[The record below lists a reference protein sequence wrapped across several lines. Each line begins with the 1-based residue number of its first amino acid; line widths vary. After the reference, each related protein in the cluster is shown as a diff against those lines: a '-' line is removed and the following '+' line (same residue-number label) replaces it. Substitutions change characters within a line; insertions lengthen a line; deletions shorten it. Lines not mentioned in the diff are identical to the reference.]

1 MKLIS
6 VIRTISILAVI
17 AAGIGYVVWKSVD
30 KGPEF
35 NLGKVTRGDLLQRVT
50 ISGTVTPHRKTIVSA
65 PYSGYVRKI
74 FVEVGQKVKAG
85 DPIVSIAQ
93 TLRGGDSE
101 IYPLRAPISGTVVQ
115 VLRAEGEFVEQTQN
129 AQNPSGG
136 NGIVRIDDL
145 SQLNVEASVPEIE
158 VGKLKIGQEALVKAS
173 AVVGKGYQ
181 GRIDRIFLSAKEQAD
196 WDKSRVEFP
205 VQVALLN
212 HDDSLKPGMSVVID
226 ILTKKVP
233 GVLMLRHEFI
243 QKDGEE
249 YFVISAKG
257 DRMPIQVGAQNE
269 EVFEIVTGLKEGD
282 RLRQTDFLTLLQ
294 EE

>member
-6 VIRTISILAVI
+6 VIKTLCILLVM
-17 AAGIGYVVWKSVD
+17 AAGIGYIVWKSID

-35 NLGKVTRGDLLQRVT
+35 NLGRVNRGDLLQRVT

-101 IYPLRAPISGTVVQ
+101 IYPLRSSISGTVVQ
-115 VLRAEGEFVEQTQN
+115 VLRSEGEFVEQSQAPQSPT
-129 AQNPSGG
+129 GG

-145 SQLNVEASVPEIE
+145 SQLNVEATVPEIE
-158 VGKLKIGQEALVKAS
+158 VGKLKLGQEALVKAS
-173 AVVGKGYQ
+173 AVLAKSYQ

-212 HDDSLKPGMSVVID
+212 HDSELKPGMSVVID

-249 YFVISAKG
+249 YFVITAQGERKS
-257 DRMPIQVGAQNE
+257 IQVGTQNE
-269 EVFEIVTGLKEGD
+269 EVFEVVSGINEGE
-282 RLRQTDFLTLLQ
+282 RVRQTDFLSLLQ

>member
-1 MKLIS
+1 M
-6 VIRTISILAVI
+6 
-17 AAGIGYVVWKSVD
+17 
-30 KGPEF
+30 
-35 NLGKVTRGDLLQRVT
+35 
-50 ISGTVTPHRKTIVSA
+50 
-65 PYSGYVRKI
+65 
-74 FVEVGQKVKAG
+74 
-85 DPIVSIAQ
+85 
-93 TLRGGDSE
+93 
-101 IYPLRAPISGTVVQ
+101 
-115 VLRAEGEFVEQTQN
+115 
-129 AQNPSGG
+129 
-136 NGIVRIDDL
+136 
-145 SQLNVEASVPEIE
+145 
-158 VGKLKIGQEALVKAS
+158 
-173 AVVGKGYQ
+173 
-181 GRIDRIFLSAKEQAD
+181 
-196 WDKSRVEFP
+196 EFP